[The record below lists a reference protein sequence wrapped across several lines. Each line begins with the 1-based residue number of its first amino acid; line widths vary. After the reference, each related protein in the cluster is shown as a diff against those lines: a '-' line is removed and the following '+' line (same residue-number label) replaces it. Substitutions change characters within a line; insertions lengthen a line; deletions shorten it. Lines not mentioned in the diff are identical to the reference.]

1 MPFRLLCLAAL
12 SALTLLSPQ
21 DARAGFLGPSNA
33 AAPTTSLEECSRA
46 EEMTTC
52 VLTGHLT
59 RHERRN
65 RYLFDAEGG
74 RMIVDIPPHVFG
86 QTDVRPEQTIRITG
100 GKVFINDQELDESH
114 YWSGTMFSDM
124 SSVTVPEGH
133 VFVMGDNRNAS
144 LDSRQEGPVPYYR
157 IIGKAHF
164 IIYPFDSF
172 GSTQGF

>member
-1 MPFRLLCLAAL
+1 MKLRLLSLAAL

-21 DARAGFLGPSNA
+21 DARAGFLGPSDA
-33 AAPTTSLEECSRA
+33 AAPTTSLAECSRA

-65 RYLFDAEGG
+65 RYLFEAEGG

-100 GKVFINDQELDESH
+100 EIGGKRHPD
-114 YWSGTMFSDM
+114 
-124 SSVTVPEGH
+124 
-133 VFVMGDNRNAS
+133 
-144 LDSRQEGPVPYYR
+144 RQDPHLRVRYLEVLP
-157 IIGKAHF
+157 
-164 IIYPFDSF
+164 
-172 GSTQGF
+172 